1 MKGSTMQTRRVGAAA
16 ALAAAM
22 PLPAAACAVCYGDP
36 GAPAS
41 KGLAWAVVALVLV
54 VAVVLSGVVAFF
66 VHAIRQESRRSS
78 DGRGEPTCSKR
89 EKRS

>member
-1 MKGSTMQTRRVGAAA
+1 MKGSTMQSRRVGAAA

-66 VHAIRQESRRSS
+66 VHAIRRESRQAGADQGGRTSSTTEERS
-78 DGRGEPTCSKR
+78 
-89 EKRS
+89 